1 MGWLA
6 DVIKKAGKML
16 DKVAGSVQRAVD
28 AAGDFLADL
37 PETAGSGIQ
46 AGCNAL
52 GSALKAIP
60 PVVVSLRWL
69 GGVVAALSSL
79 AGVFIKAVM
88 GILSGLL
95 GGLLRVPGGLFSL
108 NAALFR
114 KGLLDIFSPLAGAL
128 ILTLGTFWALVQ
140 QVFLLQNFA
149 RSLTPEER
157 QALQSVF
164 CGSLAL
170 YNIRLI
176 EGRCGLFGIN
186 ERAFTLGNIVYL
198 KGNDTSRQRDLLVHE
213 CVHVWQY
220 QHCGPRY
227 AAEALGAQWRLPNAY
242 DWETERLRGNLHW
255 QDFNREAQAK
265 LLDDI
270 WSHGSLTL
278 NGNTAHGSGCFFT
291 CDDPAKLPAAFRFS
305 GREYTALALEAVD
318 TLRKRASLR
327 LSKLL

>member
-1 MGWLA
+1 MGRLA
-6 DVIKKAGKML
+6 DFSRKAGRMI
-16 DKVAGSVQRAVD
+16 DSAAGSVQVAMD
-28 AAGDFLADL
+28 TAGDFLADL
-37 PETAGSGIQ
+37 PETAGSGVH

-52 GSALKAIP
+52 GSSLKTIP
-60 PVVVSLRWL
+60 LAVVFLRWL
-69 GGVVAALSSL
+69 GGVVAGLGNL
-79 AGVFIKAVM
+79 AGALIKATM

-95 GGLLRVPGGLFSL
+95 SGLLRIPGGVFLL
-108 NAALFR
+108 NTELFR
-114 KGLLDIFSPLAGAL
+114 KGLLDIFSPLAGAV

-140 QVFLLQNFA
+140 QVFFLQNFA

-164 CGSLAL
+164 RGSLAL

-186 ERAFTLGNIVYL
+186 KRAFTLGNTVYF
-198 KGNDTSRQRDLLVHE
+198 KGKVTSRQCDLLVHE

-227 AAEALGAQWRLPNAY
+227 TAEALGAQWILPNAY
-242 DWETERLRGNLHW
+242 DWETELRRGNLQW

-265 LLDDI
+265 LVNDI

-278 NGNTAHGSGCFFT
+278 NGNTLHGYGCFFT
-291 CDDPAKLPAAFRFS
+291 CDDQAEIPAAFRYS
-305 GREYTALALEAVD
+305 GRDYTALAFQAINTV
-318 TLRKRASLR
+318 RRHASPR
-327 LSKLL
+327 LSKSL